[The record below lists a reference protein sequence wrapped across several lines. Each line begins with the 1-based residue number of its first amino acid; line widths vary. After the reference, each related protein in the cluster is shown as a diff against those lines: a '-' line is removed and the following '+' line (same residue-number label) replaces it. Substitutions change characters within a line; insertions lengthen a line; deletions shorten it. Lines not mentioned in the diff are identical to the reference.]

1 MTGRPDRTVPPPAG
15 EPPRLVSPQ
24 WLSRRLANGLR
35 VDISTR
41 TRTPDVALRLVV
53 EAGAGTTP
61 AESSGLATLAGA
73 LLVEGAAGRSSSEM
87 AEWLD
92 TMGAAFGCVTSYD
105 TAVLSMHTLSD
116 QFSDALEFLAAVARV
131 PNFEPDEVARIRGLR
146 LDRIRRRQD
155 EPAEIAS
162 IHLAEAVYGMHPY
175 GVPLTGTL
183 ESVARLETREL
194 AEFWARRVRPAA
206 ATLVICGDIDPGR
219 AIEDIE
225 RHFGDW
231 SGPEAPADPVAPIE
245 SRPVRSGDVLLVDRP
260 ASKQTELRVAGVGLA
275 RGASDEISALMMNAI
290 LGGLFNSRINLNL
303 REDKGWTYGART
315 MFVRRRAAGPFV
327 LLTAVDT
334 DVTAHAYEQIWAEF
348 ALMRESRPT
357 DEELSFAANAL
368 TLSLPLQFETV
379 GQIAGRR
386 VETVTYGLPD
396 DYWETFP
403 DRVRAVTVDEVTAA
417 ARQYLD
423 PEDLVLLAVGD
434 VAQFAEEL
442 SGLGSVQV
450 VPAGAPEPELQSQ

>member
-1 MTGRPDRTVPPPAG
+1 MNGHPDRTGPPQGG
-15 EPPRLVSPQ
+15 ELPRLISPR
-24 WLSRRLANGLR
+24 WVSRRLANGLR
-35 VDISTR
+35 VEISAR

-53 EAGAGTTP
+53 DAGAGTTRP
-61 AESSGLATLAGA
+61 EASGLATLAGQ
-73 LLVEGAAGRSSSEM
+73 LLVEGAVGRSSSEM

-92 TMGAAFGCVTSYD
+92 TMGASFACVTSYD
-105 TAVLSMHTLSD
+105 TGVLSMHTLSD
-116 QFSDALEFLAAVARV
+116 QFSDALEFLAAVARN
-131 PNFEPDEVARIRGLR
+131 PNFEPAEVERIRGLR

-162 IHLAEAVYGMHPY
+162 IHLAEAVFGTHPY
-175 GVPLTGTL
+175 GVPLTGTS
-183 ESVARLETREL
+183 ESVARLGSREL
-194 AEFWARRVRPAA
+194 AEFWAAHVRPAA
-206 ATLVICGDIDPGR
+206 ATLVICGDVDPAR

-225 RHFGDW
+225 RYFGDW
-231 SGPEAPADPVAPIE
+231 AGPETTIDAVPPIE
-245 SRPVRSGDVLLVDRP
+245 ARPVQSGTVLLVDRP
-260 ASKQTELRVAGVGLA
+260 SSKQTELRVAGMGLA
-275 RGASDEISALMMNAI
+275 RGASDEIPALMMNAI

-315 MFVRRRAAGPFV
+315 VFVRRRAAGPFV

-334 DVTAHAYEQIWAEF
+334 DVTARAYEQICAEF

-386 VETVTYGLPD
+386 VESVTYGLPD

-403 DRVRAVTVDEVTAA
+403 DAVRAVTVDDVTAA
-417 ARQYLD
+417 ARRYLA
-423 PEDLVLLAVGD
+423 PENLVLLAVGE
-434 VAQFAEEL
+434 VAQFADEL
-442 SGLGSVQV
+442 GGLGSVQV
-450 VPAGAPEPELQSQ
+450 IPASAPEAEPHPQ